1 MAHWILCLVVAV
13 ALTNFSG
20 IILFSGIFLT
30 GIMLIGFRLWDDFG
44 PPETLK
50 DLFSCQ
56 AGRSQATGKLTV
68 TAKRRNTS

>member
-1 MAHWILCLVVAV
+1 MDHWILCLVVAV

-50 DLFSCQ
+50 DQSSH
-56 AGRSQATGKLTV
+56 AKPGG
-68 TAKRRNTS
+68 AKRLAS